1 MKNRKILREGLKPFQ
16 SQDVIVTIHTIPHEQ
31 QRYETVGDWIFDEHG
46 NLHITVSRTSDW
58 KRTMLV
64 AIHELIEASICT
76 ANGTT
81 AKQVDEYDMTHDAK
95 ISGDNVSNPGS
106 PYDKEHHFATGVEI
120 LLAKEFGVNWEK
132 YEEELDS
139 L

>member
-1 MKNRKILREGLKPFQ
+1 MKNRKILRDGLKPFQ

-46 NLHITVSRTSDW
+46 NLHITVSRMSNW

-76 ANGTT
+76 SNDTT
-81 AKQVDEYDMTHDAK
+81 AKQVDDYDMTRDAK
-95 ISGDNVSNPGS
+95 VSGDNVSNPGS

-120 LLAKEFGVNWEK
+120 LLAKEFDINWEE
-132 YEEELDS
+132 YEKELDA